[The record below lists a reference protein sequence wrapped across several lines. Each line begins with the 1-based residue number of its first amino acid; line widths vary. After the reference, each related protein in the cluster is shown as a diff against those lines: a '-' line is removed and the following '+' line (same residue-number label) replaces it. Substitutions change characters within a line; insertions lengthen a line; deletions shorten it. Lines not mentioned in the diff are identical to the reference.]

1 MKRVGIPR
9 GLYYYKYSALWET
22 FFKSLGADVI
32 LSENTNKK
40 VLTNGSNACV
50 SEACIPVK
58 AYFGHVL
65 ELVGKVDFIFMPRF
79 TSVAKKQYICPEVC
93 GVSDMVRNSVRGLP
107 KIIDPEINLRESVKN
122 SWRAALY
129 TGEFITGDRRR
140 ISKAYKEAVTQYRNK
155 RQALKFADTEFGKSL
170 GINGSAARKAD
181 DSAAKLTIAI
191 IGHSYTVYDTFLN
204 MELIKKLNKFGA
216 DVLTLDMLDYIVSKD
231 RCRELDK
238 QFFWD
243 YGTRAYGGA
252 IQLIQKGRV
261 DGILAL
267 TSFGCG
273 VDSFVDE
280 LVEDKIRCESDIP
293 FMKLVLDEHS
303 AEAGFLTRLEAF
315 IDMIVRRRQNDI
327 YISTSGKHVYNC

>member
-9 GLYYYKYSALWET
+9 GLYYYKYSTLWET
-22 FFKSLGADVI
+22 FFKSLGAEVVI
-32 LSENTNKK
+32 SDNTNKK
-40 VLTNGSNACV
+40 ILTNGSNACV
-50 SEACIPVK
+50 SEACIPIK
-58 AYFGHVL
+58 AYFGHVM
-65 ELVGKVDFIFMPRF
+65 ELVGKVDYIFMPRF
-79 TSVAKKQYICPEVC
+79 TSVARKQYICPEVG
-93 GVSDMVRNSVRGLP
+93 GVSDMVRNLVKGLP
-107 KIIDPEINLRESVKN
+107 KIIDPEINLRETPKN
-122 SWRAALY
+122 SWRAAFY
-129 TGEFITGDRRR
+129 SGEFLTPDRKKISRAYNDAVNEYKSKRR
-140 ISKAYKEAVTQYRNK
+140 
-155 RQALKFADTEFGKSL
+155 ALKLADAEFGAGLAADTTRVS
-170 GINGSAARKAD
+170 NKAK
-181 DSAAKLTIAI
+181 KLTIAI

-204 MELIKKLNKFGA
+204 MELTKKLNKYGA
-216 DVLTLDMLDYIVSKD
+216 NVVTLDMLDYIVSKD

-252 IQLIQKGRV
+252 IQLIQKGKI

-280 LVEDKIRCESDIP
+280 LVENKIRKESDIP

-315 IDMIVRRRQNDI
+315 IDMIVRRRENDI
-327 YISTSGKHVYNC
+327 YISTSGEHVYNS

>member
-9 GLYYYKYSALWET
+9 GLYYYKYSTLWES
-22 FFKSLGADVI
+22 FFKNLGADVI
-32 LSENTNKK
+32 VSDITNKK
-40 VLTNGSNACV
+40 ILTNGSNACV
-50 SEACIPVK
+50 SEACIPIK
-58 AYFGHVL
+58 AYFGHVM
-65 ELVGKVDFIFMPRF
+65 ELINKVDYLFMPRF

-93 GVSDMVRNSVRGLP
+93 GVTDMVRNSVKELP
-107 KIIDPEINLRESVKN
+107 KIIDTKINLRESPKN
-122 SWRAALY
+122 SWNAALY
-129 TGEFITGDRRR
+129 TGEFLTGDKKE
-140 ISKAYKEAVTQYRNK
+140 ISNAYKDALNQYRSK
-155 RQALKFADTEFGKSL
+155 RRALKFADTEFGSTLEK
-170 GINGSAARKAD
+170 N
-181 DSAAKLTIAI
+181 KLTIAI

-204 MELIKKLNKFGA
+204 MELMKKLNNYGA
-216 DVLTLDMLDYIVSKD
+216 DVVTLDMLDYLVSKD
-231 RCRELDK
+231 SCKELDK

-252 IQLIQKGRV
+252 IQLIKSGRI

-280 LVEDKIRCESDIP
+280 LVENKIRKESEIP

-315 IDMIVRRRQNDI
+315 IDMIVRRRDNDF
-327 YISTSGKHVYNC
+327 YISTSGKHIYNS

>member
-1 MKRVGIPR
+1 MRRVGIPR
-9 GLYYYKYSALWET
+9 GLYYYKYSTLWES
-22 FFKSLGADVI
+22 FFRNLGADVI
-32 LSENTNKK
+32 VSDITNKK
-40 VLTNGSNACV
+40 ILTNGSNACV

-58 AYFGHVL
+58 AYFGHVM
-65 ELVGKVDFIFMPRF
+65 ELLGKVDYMFMPRF

-93 GVSDMVRNSVRGLP
+93 GVTDMVRNSVKNLP
-107 KIIDPEINLRESVKN
+107 KIIDTEINLRESPKN
-122 SWRAALY
+122 SWNAALY
-129 TGEFITGDRRR
+129 TGEFLTGDRRK
-140 ISKAYKEAVTQYRNK
+140 ISNAYREAVNEYKIK
-155 RQALKFADTEFGKSL
+155 RRALKFADTEFGVVPEK
-170 GINGSAARKAD
+170 N
-181 DSAAKLTIAI
+181 KLTIAI

-204 MELIKKLNKFGA
+204 MELVKKLNKYGA
-216 DVLTLDMLDYIVSKD
+216 DVVTLDMLDYLVSKD
-231 RCRELDK
+231 NCKGLDK

-252 IQLIQKGRV
+252 IQLIKSGRI

-280 LVEDKIRCESDIP
+280 LVENKIRKESNIP

-315 IDMIVRRRQNDI
+315 IDMIVRRRDNDFN
-327 YISTSGKHVYNC
+327 ISTSGKHVYNS